1 MATLAPAYGRV
12 YKSKEEVLKDWNLGK
27 DFQYHEMLKEAYVN
41 KDDCPKGEHQFKDKG
56 DRNVMLINVT

>member
-1 MATLAPAYGRV
+1 MATSSSAYGRD
-12 YKSKEEVLKDWNLGK
+12 YKSKNEVLKDWNLEK

-41 KDDCPKGEHQFKDKG
+41 KDDCPKGEHQFRDMG